1 MALIPPLIINQLALT
16 KFVEGAYMYI
26 IHTLVPGVHDQKEI
40 TCTHRLRKL
49 PIRFILFCFSFYSR
63 RFTPYYKTLHNELTQ
78 LAMHIRLLLST
89 KTVRYILP
97 WVPED
102 FLPRLSPDS
111 LWQRQH
117 NDNKTNNAD
126 DDDEDDNNGNDCVI
140 YCFHYQPSILFFI
153 LSFIPHF

>member
-1 MALIPPLIINQLALT
+1 
-16 KFVEGAYMYI
+16 
-26 IHTLVPGVHDQKEI
+26 
-40 TCTHRLRKL
+40 
-49 PIRFILFCFSFYSR
+49 
-63 RFTPYYKTLHNELTQ
+63 
-78 LAMHIRLLLST
+78 MHIRLLLST
-89 KTVRYILP
+89 KTVRYILS

>member
-1 MALIPPLIINQLALT
+1 
-16 KFVEGAYMYI
+16 
-26 IHTLVPGVHDQKEI
+26 
-40 TCTHRLRKL
+40 
-49 PIRFILFCFSFYSR
+49 
-63 RFTPYYKTLHNELTQ
+63 
-78 LAMHIRLLLST
+78 MHIQLLLST
-89 KTVRYILP
+89 KTVRYILS
-97 WVPED
+97 WVLED